1 MACPC
6 PCNKLTQPHYLPK
19 ISHPK
24 HLYKHQYNPLHKLS
38 DHWISTIYLPTL
50 SNNSNDHIMHYQNEL
65 KLLLKCIHLWF
76 SFLILFLFMHSLAL
90 ITYSSHSSF
99 YWVHPSKSLI
109 ISIIFLVINLT
120 WLQFHLMENSWFFKS
135 NYPYQNSILFHIFS
149 VFPLTLT
156 SLILIY
162 LIHWFLLLIFEIY
175 IHLNL
180 FSIIN

>member
-1 MACPC
+1 LYFLKTSQFLCLFLSKIYLFLSQSSFLKMDSVNGFIMACPYL
-6 PCNKLTQPHYLPK
+6 CNKLTQPHYLPK

-24 HLYKHQYNPLHKLS
+24 HLYKHQYNPLHKLN

-109 ISIIFLVINLT
+109 ISIMF
-120 WLQFHLMENSWFFKS
+120 
-135 NYPYQNSILFHIFS
+135 
-149 VFPLTLT
+149 
-156 SLILIY
+156 
-162 LIHWFLLLIFEIY
+162 
-175 IHLNL
+175 
-180 FSIIN
+180 